1 MKIQPI
7 LLFALVILSSC
18 DNRNDSRNDDYSES
32 IEIEGVKRLK
42 LSGMFNVNISQYDQ
56 ESLEVSGDES
66 LVKRLEVKQR
76 GDLLELSLE
85 GKDPSG
91 FFNKEG
97 IQVDLSI
104 ADLRELDFEGAGNI
118 RTTHSLSLEDL
129 RIIGKGVGNINL
141 EIEAET
147 VDSKLNFVGNM
158 VLKGE
163 TNEFYLVNEG
173 IGNIDASKF
182 TAQIVDL
189 VSSGIG
195 SVSVHCEDELSIE
208 VNGIGTVNYTGNP
221 TVISEKVSGIGK
233 VKRN

>member
-91 FFNKEG
+91 FFKKEG
-97 IQVDLSI
+97 IRIDLSI

-182 TAQIVDL
+182 TAQFVDL
-189 VSSGIG
+189 ISSGIG

-208 VNGIGTVNYTGNP
+208 VNGIGSVSYTGNP